1 METLPPVIL
10 GAIISGAFVLIAVLR
25 QPLVGYF
32 VVKEPI
38 SSQPKRQFFLDLS
51 LCLLAGLIAA
61 TFNTIKFGFPAA
73 SAVSLI
79 FGCAVT
85 GFFIAIDMALN
96 RERRIILD
104 ALDNDSSLSMPE
116 RLFPVTR
123 KFSLVAV
130 ATALFVALI
139 IILVISRDI
148 IWLSKI
154 DQTESSL
161 LDAQLS

>member
-51 LCLLAGLIAA
+51 LCLLAGMIAA
-61 TFNTIKFGFPAA
+61 TFNTITFGFPAA

-79 FGCAVT
+79 FGCAVA
-85 GFFIAIDMALN
+85 GFFLAIDMALN
-96 RERRIILD
+96 RERLIILD
-104 ALDNDSSLSMPE
+104 ALARQPSQPAAARKTLPRHSQI
-116 RLFPVTR
+116 FPGRRGHGPVR
-123 KFSLVAV
+123 GADHHSGHLA
-130 ATALFVALI
+130 
-139 IILVISRDI
+139 
-148 IWLSKI
+148 
-154 DQTESSL
+154 
-161 LDAQLS
+161 

>member
-10 GAIISGAFVLIAVLR
+10 RAIISGAFVLIAMLR

-61 TFNTIKFGFPAA
+61 TFNTITFGFPAA

-79 FGCAVT
+79 FGCAVA
-85 GFFIAIDMALN
+85 GFFLAIDMALN
-96 RERRIILD
+96 RERLHEIVRRHHMETAGSIQTVILEELENFRGSAAQED
-104 ALDNDSSLSMPE
+104 DI
-116 RLFPVTR
+116 T
-123 KFSLVAV
+123 LVV
-130 ATALFVALI
+130 A
-139 IILVISRDI
+139 
-148 IWLSKI
+148 K
-154 DQTESSL
+154 L
-161 LDAQLS
+161 L